1 MKEQREALKG
11 TGVAILEEGPERS
24 TAERSEAGRSEG
36 PSSKIAATSSGGTSP
51 GGSSSVPSPEV
62 ADKPRR
68 RGFTVEYKLSVLK
81 KADACTKPGELGT
94 LLRREG
100 LYSSTLSGWR
110 RQRRQ
115 GTLAALRAKKR
126 GRKADPVNPLAPR
139 VAELE
144 HEIRRLKQKLHHAE
158 TIIDVQKKLS
168 EMLGVPMTPLENE
181 SDER

>member
-1 MKEQREALKG
+1 MASPATVTETCLLTEKD
-11 TGVAILEEGPERS
+11 LEMEGPLLQNRGDVVGGREPWRLVFGSESRS
-24 TAERSEAGRSEG
+24 F
-36 PSSKIAATSSGGTSP
+36 
-51 GGSSSVPSPEV
+51 
-62 ADKPRR
+62 DKPRR

>member
-24 TAERSEAGRSEG
+24 TAERSEAGRSEAGRSEG
-36 PSSKIAATSSGGTSP
+36 PSSKIAATSSGGASP

-62 ADKPRR
+62 SDKPRR

-100 LYSSTLSGWR
+100 LYSSTLLGWR

-144 HEIRRLKQKLHHAE
+144 HEIRRLKLRIPGHR
-158 TIIDVQKKLS
+158 
-168 EMLGVPMTPLENE
+168 
-181 SDER
+181 ERRFQPKVNIHSKAS

>member
-1 MKEQREALKG
+1 MMMRHLAWEKLDSEGRE
-11 TGVAILEEGPERS
+11 
-24 TAERSEAGRSEG
+24 EG
-36 PSSKIAATSSGGTSP
+36 PSSKIAATSSGGASP

-62 ADKPRR
+62 SDKPRR

-158 TIIDVQKKLS
+158 TIIDVQKNS
-168 EMLGVPMTPLENE
+168 PRCWG
-181 SDER
+181 SQ

>member
-1 MKEQREALKG
+1 MRATHRDSVRTLATPRTLNCRRPNLVLIQRFGNSATCSVSYRWPWLRRSASSSG
-11 TGVAILEEGPERS
+11 TRLCRARVPSVPMMMRHLAWEKLD
-24 TAERSEAGRSEG
+24 SEG
-36 PSSKIAATSSGGTSP
+36 PSSKIAATSSGGASP

-62 ADKPRR
+62 SDKPRR

-126 GRKADPVNPLAPR
+126 GRKAPSQLPKA
-139 VAELE
+139 
-144 HEIRRLKQKLHHAE
+144 
-158 TIIDVQKKLS
+158 
-168 EMLGVPMTPLENE
+168 
-181 SDER
+181 